1 MEPSYLALPCP
12 VIIGN
17 VGSQDPER
25 AVPRLPLPR
34 PLVLPCLQEHGEPVV
49 LPDTLGAPGLL
60 SHGAS
65 QHSGCSGVNLGI
77 ARLLLE
83 ILPAGGHVEEDE
95 EVPEHGDQS

>member
-1 MEPSYLALPCP
+1 
-12 VIIGN
+12 
-17 VGSQDPER
+17 
-25 AVPRLPLPR
+25 
-34 PLVLPCLQEHGEPVV
+34 V